1 MYEKGFL
8 PRVNPSLVGSETIR
22 HVQAINPF
30 VHYDR
35 ASILPLLHSFLCRVN
50 SVFYLFNDGELERY
64 VAMELDSTIGLPNQI
79 MSELCLVLALGA
91 QASDTVND
99 DKTIM
104 WYENGRR
111 YLDDENWRDELWVMR
126 MMALLS
132 VYHMAERR
140 DTSRHYLSKFPTF
153 SESRF

>member
-1 MYEKGFL
+1 MQEKGF
-8 PRVNPSLVGSETIR
+8 PRVNLGVAGSDMIR

-50 SVFYLFNDGELERY
+50 SVFGLFSDGELERY
-64 VAMELDSTIGLPNQI
+64 MDLELDSTSGLPNQV

-91 QASDTVND
+91 QASDGGND
-99 DKTIM
+99 DKIIM

-126 MMALLS
+126 MMALVS

-140 DTSRHYLSKFPTF
+140 DTSRHYLSKFSSF
-153 SESRF
+153 SNNRC